1 MDLKE
6 PLVPTPIPI
15 EKLQTGIPEFDLV
28 LRGGL
33 PRGRIHLLEGAPGTG
48 KTTIALQ
55 LLIQTRDD
63 GKKGLYITL
72 SESGKELESTAA
84 SHGWSLD
91 GFAVFDIVPIE
102 AQLDRQQSVLYPSEV
117 ELGETVRLIIE
128 RIERENPEVLVIDTV
143 SELRLLAQDQLGY
156 RRQILALKQFLQGRH
171 CTTLILDDLT
181 HQDGASDLH
190 SLAHSVIVLEQT
202 ERTFG
207 SSRRR
212 LRIAKMRGAEYQSG
226 WHDFAITKTNVLV
239 FPGLIAEE
247 HNSDFDQI
255 TMESGLPA
263 LDELMGGGL
272 MLGTTTMLVGPSGVG
287 KSSIALQ
294 YVTAAVE
301 RGEHAAYFSF
311 DENFKTLELR
321 SVALGID
328 IREAVQQDR
337 VGWQRANPS
346 RLSPGQFAW
355 QVRREV
361 EERKAR
367 IVVIDSLNSYL
378 STMPEEK
385 ALTLQMHELLTYLN
399 NKGVVTILILAQQ
412 GIIGDV
418 HNPVDLSFMS
428 DTVVLLRFFEAEG
441 EVRKA
446 ISVVKKRTGVHELSI
461 REFRLFPAGIQ
472 VGPQLMDFR
481 GVLTGVPE
489 YDGST
494 ETLLSG
500 SAEAG

>member
-1 MDLKE
+1 MEPKE
-6 PLVPTPIPI
+6 PLVPKPIPI
-15 EKLQTGIPEFDLV
+15 EKVQTGIPEFDLI

-55 LLIQTRDD
+55 LLIQARSD
-63 GKKGLYITL
+63 GRKGLYITL
-72 SESGKELESTAA
+72 SENAAELETTAA

-91 GFAVFDIVPIE
+91 GFPVFDIVPIE

-117 ELGETVRLIIE
+117 ELGETIRLIID
-128 RIERENPEVLVIDTV
+128 RIERENPEILVIDTV
-143 SELRLLAQDQLGY
+143 SELRLLAQDQLSY
-156 RRQILALKQFLQGRH
+156 RRQILALKQFLQGRR

-181 HQDGASDLH
+181 HQDGTTDLH
-190 SLAHSVIVLEQT
+190 SLAHSVIVLEQI
-202 ERTFG
+202 ERTYG
-207 SSRRR
+207 AARRR
-212 LRIAKMRGAEYQSG
+212 LRIAKMRGADYQSG
-226 WHDFAITKTNVLV
+226 WHDFAITRSNVLV
-239 FPGLIAEE
+239 FPSLIAEE
-247 HNSDFDQI
+247 HRSDFEPA

-272 MLGTTTMLVGPSGVG
+272 THGTTTMLVGPSGVG

-294 YVTAAVE
+294 YVTAAFK

-321 SVALGID
+321 SIALGID
-328 IREAVQQDR
+328 IKDAVEQNR

-346 RLSPGQFAW
+346 RLSPGQFVW

-361 EERKAR
+361 EDRGAR

-399 NKGVVTILILAQQ
+399 NKGVVTILVLAQQ

-418 HNPVDLSFMS
+418 QNPVDLSFMS
-428 DTVVLLRFFEAEG
+428 DTVVLLRFFEAGG

-446 ISVVKKRTGVHELSI
+446 ISVVKKRTGIHELSI
-461 REFRLFPAGIQ
+461 REFRLFPDGMQ
-472 VGPQLMDFR
+472 VGPRLMDFR
-481 GVLTGVPE
+481 GVLTGVPDYRGPAE
-489 YDGST
+489 P
-494 ETLLSG
+494 LLNG
-500 SAEAG
+500 RGEAG

>member
-1 MDLKE
+1 
-6 PLVPTPIPI
+6 LVPKPIPI
-15 EKLQTGIPEFDLV
+15 EKVQTGIPEFDLI
-28 LRGGL
+28 LHGGL

-55 LLIQTRDD
+55 LLIQARID
-63 GKKGLYITL
+63 GKTGLYITL
-72 SESGKELESTAA
+72 SENAKELETTAA

-91 GFAVFDIVPIE
+91 GFQVFDIVPIE
-102 AQLDRQQSVLYPSEV
+102 ARLDRQQSVLYPSEV
-117 ELGETVRLIIE
+117 ELGETVRLIID
-128 RIERENPEVLVIDTV
+128 RIERDNPDVLVVDTV

-156 RRQILALKQFLQGRH
+156 RRQILALKQFLQGRR

-181 HQDGASDLH
+181 NQDGSTDLH
-190 SLAHSVIVLEQT
+190 SLAHSVIVLEQI
-202 ERTFG
+202 ERTYG
-207 SSRRR
+207 AARRR
-212 LRIAKMRGAEYQSG
+212 LRIAKMRGADYQSG
-226 WHDFAITKTNVLV
+226 WHDFAITKTDVLV
-239 FPGLIAEE
+239 FPSLIAED
-247 HNSDFDQI
+247 HRSDFEPA

-272 MLGTTTMLVGPSGVG
+272 MHGTTTMLVGPSGVG

-311 DENFKTLELR
+311 DENFKTLGLR
-321 SVALGID
+321 SIALGID
-328 IREAVQQDR
+328 IQNAVEQHR

-346 RLSPGQFAW
+346 RLSPGQFVW

-361 EERKAR
+361 EDRKAR

-378 STMPEEK
+378 SAMPEET

-399 NKGVVTILILAQQ
+399 NKGVVTILVLAQQ

-418 HNPVDLSFMS
+418 QNPVDLSFMS
-428 DTVVLLRFFEAEG
+428 DTVVLLRFFETGG

-461 REFRLFPAGIQ
+461 REFRLFPDGMQ

-489 YDGST
+489 YRGPA
-494 ETLLSG
+494 EPLLSG
-500 SAEAG
+500 SVETG